1 MSQRDPKTG
10 RFSPSGKCMVKID
23 ANEVSA
29 AIAYLVGE
37 ARSNDKA
44 AIAYLVGEV
53 LQERAARSNDK
64 IESFCYGVMFSA
76 VILVM
81 ELSALWSFQ

>member
-23 ANEVSA
+23 ANEVS
-29 AIAYLVGE
+29 
-37 ARSNDKA
+37 A